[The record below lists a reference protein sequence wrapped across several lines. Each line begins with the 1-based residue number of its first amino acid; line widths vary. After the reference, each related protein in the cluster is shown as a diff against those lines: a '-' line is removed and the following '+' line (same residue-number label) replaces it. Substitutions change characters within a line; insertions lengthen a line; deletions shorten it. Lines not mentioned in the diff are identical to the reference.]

1 MTAAVQAEIDT
12 INRQFMDGD
21 EAHELGA
28 FTIYGADGVLDQG
41 KYIVLWKKTAA
52 GWRWH
57 WDMWNSNTQ

>member
-28 FTIYGADGVLDQG
+28 YHDSRSGRRVGPREIHRPMEENRCRMALALGHVE
-41 KYIVLWKKTAA
+41 
-52 GWRWH
+52 
-57 WDMWNSNTQ
+57 